1 MSTSNNYFV
10 NKILQPS
17 LSFQSVKLF
26 NKLIFGKNGS
36 SEWRSPYTAVKKF
49 PKSFEIRIVQLL
61 FSIQLRNLIFQ
72 GKSFN
77 KIILHVSV
85 NFHNHSGIRNILGG
99 SSEMRKHMFLHK
111 LQRTYEYSQN
121 SIRNWGE
128 LLIVEYSMHIKTI
141 LIEFFFQLFQLN
153 TSVFTDPLWN
163 VTMKQCLSW
172 FNLYFQ

>member
-99 SSEMRKHMFLHK
+99 SSEMRKHMFL
-111 LQRTYEYSQN
+111 QN
-121 SIRNWGE
+121 SKE
-128 LLIVEYSMHIKTI
+128 LTNTLKI
-141 LIEFFFQLFQLN
+141 LFEIGVNFWSSNIPCTSKLFSLSFFFNYSNSTHQFSQIPFEMLQ
-153 TSVFTDPLWN
+153 WN
-163 VTMKQCLSW
+163 NV
-172 FNLYFQ
+172 